1 MTETKTDKSL
11 FYLYGLVPTEELK
24 DKPLMPL
31 AGIDEQHHLYERQIG
46 EVTAILCEIDE
57 EEFSEEVI
65 EDKVNHDMEWLQ
77 AKALHHHETLVK
89 LHNNYTLIP
98 LKFCTIYKSE
108 QNLARTIESEGLKFH
123 QLFENIAQKEE
134 WNLKIYCDDKKIKE
148 EVVEHS
154 SDIKEQEKAIE
165 TLSPGRQF
173 FERKKWKQKIE
184 EAVVNVKRSKCD
196 EIHKSLTGLCSQSD
210 VKKNWSQEM
219 SGRKQDMNWNGIYLL
234 NENKRDTFLQQVK
247 HLQKEYKE
255 LGFTMEYTGPWPCY
269 HFANL

>member
-24 DKPLMPL
+24 ENPLTTF
-31 AGIDEQHHLYERQIG
+31 AGIDGRHHLYERQIG

-77 AKALHHHETLVK
+77 VKALHHHETLEK

-98 LKFCTIYKSE
+98 LKFCTIYKNE
-108 QNLARTIESEGLKFH
+108 LNLERTIETESLKFH

-148 EVVEHS
+148 EVAEHS
-154 SDIKEQEKAIE
+154 ADIKEQEKQIE
-165 TLSPGRQF
+165 SLSPGRQF
-173 FERKKWKQKIE
+173 FERKKLKQKIE
-184 EAVVNVKRSKCD
+184 EVVVNIKRRKCD
-196 EIHKSLTGLCSQSD
+196 EIHDRLSGLCAQSD
-210 VKKNWSQEM
+210 VKKNWTQEM

-234 NENKRDTFLQQVK
+234 NKNNRDSFLQEVK
-247 HLQKEYKE
+247 KLQDEYMD